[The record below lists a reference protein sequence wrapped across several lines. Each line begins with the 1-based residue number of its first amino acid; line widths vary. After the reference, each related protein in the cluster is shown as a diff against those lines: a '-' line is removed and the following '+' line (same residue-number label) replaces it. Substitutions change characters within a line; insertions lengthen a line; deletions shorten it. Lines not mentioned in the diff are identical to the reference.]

1 MEIDFERASLAD
13 TLLGAGFALD
23 TATFVVWEGVTPY
36 LTADAVRDT
45 LGALSKV
52 LGPGSVIA
60 AEFAERPV
68 GALDP
73 TRIGMRIGESVLA
86 AIGESVRFLLPR
98 DELPALVAGLG
109 YEVDELANGRE
120 LSHRYRAVR
129 RTIANPFQYVA
140 ALALR

>member
-1 MEIDFERASLAD
+1 M
-13 TLLGAGFALD
+13 
-23 TATFVVWEGVTPY
+23 
-36 LTADAVRDT
+36 
-45 LGALSKV
+45 
-52 LGPGSVIA
+52 
-60 AEFAERPV
+60 

-73 TRIGMRIGESVLA
+73 TRVGMLIGESVLA

-98 DELPALVAGLG
+98 DELPVLVAGLG
-109 YEVDELANGRE
+109 YEVHELANGRE